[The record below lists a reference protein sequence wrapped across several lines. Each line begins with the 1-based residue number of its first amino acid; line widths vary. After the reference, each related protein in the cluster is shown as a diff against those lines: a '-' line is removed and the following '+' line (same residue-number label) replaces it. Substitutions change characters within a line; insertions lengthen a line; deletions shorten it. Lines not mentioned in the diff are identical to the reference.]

1 VSITLEDLYLWGHM
15 GWISTAYRFRGVKSM
30 TVPEILR
37 CDEVEPVRRISLAC
51 DYRTG
56 PWMPESG
63 WERWRNIL
71 ADRAVRRA
79 TPSEWTRRWLS
90 GEDRTERSASAESYR
105 LWPSHDMLG
114 QARSEIMRD
123 AWAAET
129 AEMAAGGKHR
139 NWATASAAGSC
150 AIFGHNPE
158 EEDQQVSDLLS
169 VFEAGR
175 QLVLL

>member
-1 VSITLEDLYLWGHM
+1 VSITLDDLYLWGHM
-15 GWISTAYRFRGVKSM
+15 GWISAAYRSRGVKSM
-30 TVPEILR
+30 TVPEILQ
-37 CDEVEPVRRISLAC
+37 CDDVPADRRIALAC

-56 PWMPESG
+56 PWMPEPI
-63 WERWRNIL
+63 WERWRYIL
-71 ADRAVRRA
+71 ADRAVRRM
-79 TPSEWTRRWLS
+79 TPSDWSHRWLS
-90 GEDRTERSASAESYR
+90 GEDRTERSASAERYR
-105 LWPSHDMLG
+105 LWPPHDQLG
-114 QARSEIMRD
+114 NAGSEIMRD
-123 AWAAET
+123 AWAAKT
-129 AEMAAGGKHR
+129 AALAAGGKHR